1 MDCPGCR
8 KEFKFDVSQEIDRD
22 VLSGGRIFYNAQGNI
37 YCKAWYTYEDDISPM
52 AQMFENKT
60 EAQMLEEKESQSR
73 DRGKQLI
80 GKFMD
85 RIKGWFGQ
93 STKD

>member
-8 KEFKFDVSQEIDRD
+8 KEFKFDVSQEIDPD

-37 YCKAWYTYEDDISPM
+37 YCKAWYTYKDDISPM
-52 AQMFENKT
+52 VQMFENKT
-60 EAQMLEEKESQSR
+60 EAQIVEEKLLQSKAR
-73 DRGKQLI
+73 SKFMI

-85 RIKGWFGQ
+85 RVKGWLGKEP
-93 STKD
+93 KD

>member
-8 KEFKFDVSQEIDRD
+8 KEFKFDVSQEIDPD
-22 VLSGGRIFYNAQGNI
+22 ILSGVRIFYNTLGNI

-60 EAQMLEEKESQSR
+60 EAQIVEEKSLQSKAR
-73 DRGKQLI
+73 DRFMI

-85 RIKGWFGQ
+85 RVKGWLGQ
-93 STKD
+93 GPKD

>member
-8 KEFKFDVSQEIDRD
+8 KEFKFDVSQEIDPD
-22 VLSGGRIFYNAQGNI
+22 VLSGGRIFYNSQGNI
-37 YCKAWYTYEDDISPM
+37 YCKAWYTY
-52 AQMFENKT
+52 
-60 EAQMLEEKESQSR
+60 EKESQSR

-80 GKFMD
+80 GKFID

-93 STKD
+93 LT